1 MNLRASKG
9 GLLNEG
15 IEDRMVIILQIQ
27 RRKVKSINLDSGNLL
42 GIKSVLWL
50 LNVFLFCFYLETI
63 KLLNIES
70 ILNRT

>member
-50 LNVFLFCFYLETI
+50 LNVFLFSFYLETI